1 MWKIKNPLIPLGL
14 GSMICL
20 VCVTA
25 AKAQLPKPASMW
37 RFEEGSG
44 KTTVDAGTG
53 GHRGT
58 LVGNVVFVNDSE
70 RGSVLEFGA
79 GESYIETNAWITEMG
94 TADFSIAAW
103 IQTREDGV
111 AILGKSNGDR
121 TWSFHEKQFYLS
133 AGTEQGQ
140 PVAGGV
146 HFYGNQAGE
155 IWGKTAVN
163 DGMWHHVC
171 VTWDNDTDT
180 QHIYVDGVLDD
191 LRPVW
196 VYYSGRGDTATD
208 TVRIG
213 FDCSGDATSDFIGRM
228 DDVAIFDV
236 TLTLQQVIE
245 LMYLSLPITA
255 SNPYPDNGTTDLPR
269 RDVVL
274 SWNPGLY
281 ANRHDVYFGTVFD
294 DVNSASRTNRRNVL
308 LGENQTQN
316 YYPANGDLDLGFGT
330 TYYWR
335 VDEVNGPPGYAIY
348 KGETWQFTAEPIA
361 YPIAG
366 GKITVTASSQAE
378 SQGAENTINGSG
390 LTGELHSDELT
401 SMWLTALGATG
412 PAWIQYEFDNIYKL
426 AEMRVWNH
434 NGRLEPAIGLGCK
447 AVLVEYS
454 LDGTNYTALGT
465 THEFARAPGK
475 TGYAYNTLVDFG
487 GATAKYVRLTINSN
501 WGGILKQ
508 YGLSEV
514 RFFSVPVAAR
524 EPSPA
529 SGATNVDVDATL
541 NWRPGREAARH
552 NVYLSTEKQAVMDGT
567 SPVTTLTA
575 AGYSPGPLD
584 VDRAYYWRV
593 DEVNDTQTPS
603 TWSSD
608 IWSFTTVDSIV
619 VDGFEFYN
627 DLNPDQPGSNRI
639 FDKWADGYGTT
650 TNGATVG
657 HDVPPYAEQDIV
669 YSGFQ
674 SMPYSYNNKFKFSEA
689 QLPLS
694 PAQDW
699 TKHGVTSLVLYFYGD
714 SANVAE
720 QMYVKVND
728 FKVLYG
734 GAALDI
740 TKAEWTQWSISLASL
755 GVSLQN
761 IMKIAIGFGDG
772 TTTRAGGSGVVYF
785 DNIALY
791 RSVPMP

>member
-1 MWKIKNPLIPLGL
+1 
-14 GSMICL
+14 
-20 VCVTA
+20 
-25 AKAQLPKPASMW
+25 
-37 RFEEGSG
+37 
-44 KTTVDAGTG
+44 
-53 GHRGT
+53 
-58 LVGNVVFVNDSE
+58 
-70 RGSVLEFGA
+70 
-79 GESYIETNAWITEMG
+79 
-94 TADFSIAAW
+94 
-103 IQTREDGV
+103 
-111 AILGKSNGDR
+111 
-121 TWSFHEKQFYLS
+121 
-133 AGTEQGQ
+133 
-140 PVAGGV
+140 
-146 HFYGNQAGE
+146 
-155 IWGKTAVN
+155 
-163 DGMWHHVC
+163 
-171 VTWDNDTDT
+171 
-180 QHIYVDGVLDD
+180 
-191 LRPVW
+191 
-196 VYYSGRGDTATD
+196 
-208 TVRIG
+208 
-213 FDCSGDATSDFIGRM
+213 
-228 DDVAIFDV
+228 
-236 TLTLQQVIE
+236 
-245 LMYLSLPITA
+245 
-255 SNPYPDNGTTDLPR
+255 
-269 RDVVL
+269 
-274 SWNPGLY
+274 
-281 ANRHDVYFGTVFD
+281 
-294 DVNSASRTNRRNVL
+294 
-308 LGENQTQN
+308 
-316 YYPANGDLDLGFGT
+316 
-330 TYYWR
+330 
-335 VDEVNGPPGYAIY
+335 
-348 KGETWQFTAEPIA
+348 
-361 YPIAG
+361 
-366 GKITVTASSQAE
+366 
-378 SQGAENTINGSG
+378 
-390 LTGELHSDELT
+390 
-401 SMWLTALGATG
+401 
-412 PAWIQYEFDNIYKL
+412 
-426 AEMRVWNH
+426 MRVWNH

-475 TGYAYNTLVDFG
+475 AGYAYNTLVDFG

-575 AGYSPGPLD
+575 AGFSPGPLD
-584 VDRAYYWRV
+584 VDRTYYWRV

-674 SMPYSYNNKFKFSEA
+674 SMPYLYSNNFKFSEA

-699 TKHGVTSLVLYFYGD
+699 TRHGVMFLVLYFYGD
-714 SANVAE
+714 PANAAE
-720 QMYVKVND
+720 PMYVKVND

-740 TKAEWTQWSISLASL
+740 TKAEWTQWSINLASL
-755 GVSLQN
+755 GVNLQSVT
-761 IMKIAIGFGDG
+761 KIAIGFGDG
-772 TTTRAGGSGVVYF
+772 TTTKAGGSGVVYF

-791 RSVPMP
+791 RSAPLP